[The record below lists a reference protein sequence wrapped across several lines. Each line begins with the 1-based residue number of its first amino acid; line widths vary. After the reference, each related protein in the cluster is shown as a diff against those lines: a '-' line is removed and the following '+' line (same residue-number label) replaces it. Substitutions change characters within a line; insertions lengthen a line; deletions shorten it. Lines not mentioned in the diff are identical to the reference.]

1 MIAANFLDLRMSAAI
16 ALGDHLW
23 QSTLL
28 ALAVAMLAF
37 SLKGKQ
43 ARVRYWLR
51 LAASLKF
58 LVPFSLL
65 VSVGKHLA
73 SSSAVTNTQFHFLAS
88 EVGQAFAPPIVG
100 LSPVILSTRA
110 DPSWIHALPV
120 IAGLTWFGG
129 FTAVVVTRC
138 IRWRKL
144 SKTIRRAVPL
154 HAGREVEALCRAE
167 NTTTRGTSLPVLLS
181 SSALEPGIFGVVRP
195 VLVWPK
201 GISEHLDDSHL
212 DAIVAHE
219 LWHVRRR
226 DNLVATIHMF
236 VEALFWF
243 HPLVWW
249 VGAKMVEERERACDE
264 RVLQSGS
271 EREVYAESILK
282 VCRFCATYPIP
293 CVSRVT
299 GADLKKRIVHI
310 MSRNPARDLSLSTK
324 LLLGT
329 LAVLVVLSPMV
340 FGMVNAM
347 PLWAETTTQRPEVEA
362 QSTPLT
368 TVEVIN
374 PSEAGAREVSLG
386 PDVQPRKAVTKK
398 KVCAQSLR
406 QALSA
411 SAQDHSAGRR

>member
-1 MIAANFLDLRMSAAI
+1 
-16 ALGDHLW
+16 
-23 QSTLL
+23 
-28 ALAVAMLAF
+28 
-37 SLKGKQ
+37 
-43 ARVRYWLR
+43 
-51 LAASLKF
+51 
-58 LVPFSLL
+58 
-65 VSVGKHLA
+65 
-73 SSSAVTNTQFHFLAS
+73 
-88 EVGQAFAPPIVG
+88 
-100 LSPVILSTRA
+100 
-110 DPSWIHALPV
+110 
-120 IAGLTWFGG
+120 
-129 FTAVVVTRC
+129 
-138 IRWRKL
+138 
-144 SKTIRRAVPL
+144 
-154 HAGREVEALCRAE
+154 
-167 NTTTRGTSLPVLLS
+167 
-181 SSALEPGIFGVVRP
+181 
-195 VLVWPK
+195 
-201 GISEHLDDSHL
+201 
-212 DAIVAHE
+212 
-219 LWHVRRR
+219 
-226 DNLVATIHMF
+226 

-374 PSEAGAREVSLG
+374 PSEAVAREVSLR
-386 PDVQPRKAVTKK
+386 PDVQARKAVAKK
-398 KVCAQSLR
+398 KVCTKSLR